1 MTPTPFALAAALLY
15 VIATVALWRS
25 LQTRTGDRPLP
36 ALGCALAAALAHA
49 VALAG
54 AIHTDAGFAL
64 DLLRTGSILAWEAGA
79 LTALAALRLPVAA
92 LGVVSFPVGAL
103 GAAALLVDIAPPRHI
118 VFAAWALEAHVVLSL
133 LAYGVLMLAAGQAL
147 LLWYQERRLRARD
160 VQGLLGLLPPLSVM
174 EDLLFHMIGW
184 GIGLLTLALAAGAPS
199 VVDLQGQHLTHK
211 VTLSL
216 LAWLIFATLLWGRLR
231 RNWRGPRA
239 VAFTLVGFGTLALA
253 YFGSRFVLEVLL
265 HRSWG

>member
-1 MTPTPFALAAALLY
+1 MNPTPFALAAALLY
-15 VIATVALWRS
+15 AAATLALWRA
-25 LQTRTGDRPLP
+25 LRARTGDRPLA
-36 ALGCALAAALAHA
+36 ALACALLAAGAHA
-49 VALAG
+49 VALAS
-54 AIHTDAGFAL
+54 AIHTDEGFAL

-79 LTALAALRLPVAA
+79 LTALAALRLPVAP
-92 LGVVSFPVGAL
+92 LGLCSFPVGAL
-103 GAAALLVDIAPPRHI
+103 GAAVLLADVAPPRHV
-118 VFAAWALEAHVVLSL
+118 VFASWALEAHVVLSL

-174 EDLLFHMIGW
+174 EDLLFHMIGA
-184 GIGLLTLALAAGAPS
+184 GLGLLTLALAAGAPS

-216 LAWLIFATLLWGRLR
+216 IAWLIFAVLLWGRLR
-231 RNWRGPRA
+231 RSWRGPRA
-239 VAFTLVGFGTLALA
+239 VAFTLAGFGTLALA

>member
-15 VIATVALWRS
+15 AAATAALWRS
-25 LQTRTGDRPLP
+25 LRARTGDRPLP
-36 ALGCALAAALAHA
+36 ALLCALAAAVAHA
-49 VALAG
+49 FALAK

-64 DLLRTGSILAWEAGA
+64 DLFRTGSILAWEAGA
-79 LTALAALRLPVAA
+79 LTALAALRLPVAT
-92 LGVVSFPVGAL
+92 LGLVSFPVGAL
-103 GAAALLVDIAPPRHI
+103 GAAVLLSDGAPPHLI
-118 VFAAWALEAHVVLSL
+118 AFADWTLEAHVVLSL
-133 LAYGVLMLAAGQAL
+133 MAYGVLMLAAGQAL

-160 VQGLLGLLPPLSVM
+160 VHGLLGLLPPLSVM
-174 EDLLFHMIGW
+174 EDLLFHMIGG
-184 GIGLLTLALAAGAPS
+184 GIALLTLALAAGAPS
-199 VVDLQGQHLTHK
+199 VVDLNGQHLTHK

-216 LAWLIFATLLWGRLR
+216 VAWLIFAVLLWGRAR

-239 VAFTLVGFGTLALA
+239 VAFTLAGFGMLALA

>member
-1 MTPTPFALAAALLY
+1 MNPTLLALAAALLY
-15 VIATVALWRS
+15 VAATVS
-25 LQTRTGDRPLP
+25 LRARTGERPRS
-36 ALGCALAAALAHA
+36 ALGFAAFAALAHA
-49 VALAG
+49 LALAM
-54 AIHTDAGFAL
+54 AIHTDGGFAL
-64 DLLRTGSILAWEAGA
+64 DLLRTGSILAWEAAA
-79 LTALAALRLPVAA
+79 LTTLAALRLPVAT
-92 LGVVSFPVGAL
+92 LGLVSFPVGAL
-103 GAAALLVDIAPPRHI
+103 GAAAILSDSAPPHLI
-118 VFAAWALEAHVVLSL
+118 TFADWTLEAHVVLSL

-174 EDLLFHMIGW
+174 EDLLFHMIGG

-199 VVDLQGQHLTHK
+199 VVDLNGQHLTHK

-216 LAWLIFATLLWGRLR
+216 IAWLIFAVLLWGRAR

-239 VAFTLVGFGTLALA
+239 VAFTLVGFGMLALA